1 MGILKND
8 DGAAVADVA
17 VQGWLRYVQLATR
30 ELPATHPVDE
40 RMMLALAGEELPSWL
55 EDALRV
61 RLVAARG
68 EALVA
73 KATVRAQ
80 RPCPATGGPEHG
92 Y

>member
-1 MGILKND
+1 
-8 DGAAVADVA
+8 
-17 VQGWLRYVQLATR
+17 
-30 ELPATHPVDE
+30 
-40 RMMLALAGEELPSWL
+40 MMLALAGEELPSWL

-73 KATVRAQ
+73 KATVRAAPQ